1 MTEDNFIQQANLR
14 DSQIVYQIAYLMQTG
29 AISRQERDWF
39 QLNVASRRRTPQ
51 AAMLAIS
58 FNHPEWLGLANG
70 IPTQPII
77 ITEPPVV
84 PNASL
89 NEADEPW
96 LNEINLWDVERLDTP
111 ADQALEEPPFN
122 DKEIERL
129 EAETDAAIKR
139 RLAEQQGDDGED
151 SD

>member
-1 MTEDNFIQQANLR
+1 MTENNFIQQANLR
-14 DSQIVYQIAYLMQTG
+14 DSQIVYQIAYLTQTG

-39 QLNVASRRRTPQ
+39 QANVAARLMTPQ

-58 FNHPEWLGLANG
+58 FNHPDWLGLANG

-77 ITEPPVV
+77 ITDPPVV
-84 PNASL
+84 PDASL

-96 LNEINLWDVERLDTP
+96 LTEINLWDVDRLDTP
-111 ADQALEEPPFN
+111 ADHALEEPPFN
-122 DKEIERL
+122 DKEIARL
-129 EAETDAAIKR
+129 NAETDAAIKR
-139 RLAEQQGDDGED
+139 RLEEQGGDDDDD